1 MYSGPLSLS
10 EYDYSFPR
18 ELIAAYPAEPRESAR
33 LMVVDRASGTISHR
47 TVADLPDYFAP
58 EDVLLVNNTQVYPAR
73 LLGEREATGA
83 KVEVF
88 LLREQSRLL
97 REWVTLVGPARK
109 ARVGD
114 RIRFHPALAALV
126 LAEGEAG
133 VRTVR
138 LEFEGPD
145 EALFTLLDEI
155 GHVPLP
161 PYLGRE
167 EEEGDRARY
176 QTIFASERGAV
187 AAPTAGL
194 HFTPALLD
202 RVKAGGTAVCPVTLH
217 VGLGTFRSIE
227 HEDVTQ
233 HRMDEEFF
241 SISPDTA
248 QRVNAIL
255 QGAPGRITAVGTTVV
270 RAVESSLTPGRLL
283 QHGEDWTGAYI
294 YPPYP
299 FAIVQ
304 RLMTNFHMPKTT
316 LLLLISAFAGWDLMR
331 EAYAVAVRERYR
343 LFSFGDAMLIL

>member
-331 EAYAVAVRERYR
+331 EAYAEAVRERYR

>member
-138 LEFEGPD
+138 LEFQGPD
-145 EALFTLLDEI
+145 DALFALLDEI

-283 QHGEDWTGAYI
+283 QHGEGWTGAYI

-331 EAYAVAVRERYR
+331 EAYAEAVRERYR